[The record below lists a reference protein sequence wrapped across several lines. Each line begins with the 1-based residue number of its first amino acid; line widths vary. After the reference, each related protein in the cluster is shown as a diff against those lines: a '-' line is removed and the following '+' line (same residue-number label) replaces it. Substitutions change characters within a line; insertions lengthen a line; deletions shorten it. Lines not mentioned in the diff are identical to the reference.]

1 MGAFYTTLSFGI
13 ETITELIPI
22 YLHIQ
27 KLNGKFQLRAH
38 SLLLNHI
45 IKSLLEIRP
54 SININTHHFLLEGLM
69 SKQYLKIKGSTVDID
84 NKFNEIILFF
94 SLFDHKFLP
103 GNKLIDIFPDKFSFH
118 SLDRKS
124 KNNIK
129 SYLHNLENI
138 SLQSLLNL
146 YIAIVILD
154 TSIKNNVTTSIAY
167 IHIYNSLV
175 IKMIHHAINITST
188 KVEIFA
194 L

>member
-54 SININTHHFLLEGLM
+54 SININTHYFLLEELM

-103 GNKLIDIFPDKFSFH
+103 GNKLIDIFPNKFSFH

-175 IKMIHHAINITST
+175 IKMIYHAINITST